1 MSSSFSA
8 LGPAA
13 EPCQQ
18 EDSQLRRAGL
28 PIGPPRRLR
37 AVAGILVVS
46 MVALGLIAPAASAG
60 FDGPLVPVIVQSS
73 LGVAGATEAV
83 EAVGGE
89 VTIELD
95 IVGGVAA
102 NVPVDSL
109 SALEASPLVGQVSED
124 SKVTFQHYK
133 HKKKCRWARKKGWRA
148 FKRCKRRVHKN
159 AQQNTAPAPGTD
171 TTPDDGSGT
180 DPGTTPGEGTA
191 PGGGSDGGSLPPPG
205 PDEDGDGVPD
215 NHEPQGPGTG
225 PASNEPQRIQS
236 VIRADKLWDE
246 GITGKGVT
254 IAVLDTGVYA
264 DHPDVKGRVLACVD
278 LSGEFATGS
287 APTTEGL
294 ALPPAPETFSS
305 TVPLPSSSPLASPSP
320 AILPSLSPS
329 PVISITASPLPT
341 MSTSPL
347 PTVSTS
353 PLPTLSSSPLPT
365 LSTSPLPTVSSSPLP
380 VVSESPV
387 PVVSDSPV
395 PAPTLSVPT
404 LPRTQQR
411 SEEDSATVQQ
421 TSDMPECNDTF
432 GHGTFMAGLA
442 MGNGAYSHGKYSGAA
457 PGADLVA
464 IKASGFD
471 GSTDISKILAGIQW
485 TVAHKDLYGIRV
497 LNLSLGSDSSQD
509 YRLSPLNFAVERAWQ
524 SGIVV
529 VVSAG
534 NSGPDARTVM
544 KPGDDPYVITV
555 GASNDE
561 GTLDVSD
568 DRVPGF
574 SSRGTTRSNGLAKPD
589 LVSPGLHTIGL
600 RSPGSAIDQKYGSH
614 AVVDG
619 AYFRGS
625 GTSMSTA
632 SISGVVALMLQKNPN
647 LTPDQVKF
655 RLLETTR
662 QIADTAPSDAGR
674 GIVDAYA
681 ATHSTLAGSANQG
694 LDPATGLGSLQADRG
709 SLDLEVTTTLG
720 SATLAG
726 EVVAQSDPE
735 SVSAENP
742 VGLLPWLGLEY
753 TTSGWDLASWSGS
766 QWKGSQWKADEWA
779 GSQWKGS
786 QWKATMWNGSQ
797 WKGTEWSNPDW
808 DGSQWKG
815 IDWDGSQWK
824 GSQWKSAWY
833 GVAWD

>member
-1 MSSSFSA
+1 MAVCLVAAMVAVGLMAPSASADFEGPPVSVIIQSSS
-8 LGPAA
+8 
-13 EPCQQ
+13 
-18 EDSQLRRAGL
+18 
-28 PIGPPRRLR
+28 
-37 AVAGILVVS
+37 
-46 MVALGLIAPAASAG
+46 
-60 FDGPLVPVIVQSS
+60 
-73 LGVAGATEAV
+73 GVAGATKAV
-83 EAVGGE
+83 AAVGGE
-89 VTIELD
+89 VTIELGIID
-95 IVGGVAA
+95 GVAA
-102 NVPVDSL
+102 TVPSDSVA
-109 SALEASPLVGQVSED
+109 ALEASPQVTQVSPNSE
-124 SKVTFQHYK
+124 VTFQHYK
-133 HKKKCRWARKKGWRA
+133 HKKKCRWARKKGRKA
-148 FKRCKRRVHKN
+148 YRRCKRRVHKAALAEN
-159 AQQNTAPAPGTD
+159 GGSTD
-171 TTPDDGSGT
+171 G
-180 DPGTTPGEGTA
+180 GTTD
-191 PGGGSDGGSLPPPG
+191 GGGSTDGGGTDGGADGGTDGGSLPPPG
-205 PDEDGDGVPD
+205 PDNDGDGVPD

-236 VIRADKLWDE
+236 VVRADKLWAQ

-264 DHPDVKGRVLACVD
+264 DHPDVKGRVLKCVD
-278 LSGEFATGS
+278 LSGEFAS
-287 APTTEGL
+287 SQAPTTEGL

-305 TVPLPSSSPLASPSP
+305 TVPLAPSL
-320 AILPSLSPS
+320 LSPS
-329 PVISITASPLPT
+329 PTTLLP
-341 MSTSPL
+341 STSPL
-347 PTVSTS
+347 PTLSASPLPTVSVSPLPSLSASPLPTVSSSPLPSLSTS

-365 LSTSPLPTVSSSPLP
+365 VSSSPLPSLSSSPLPTVSSSPLP
-380 VVSESPV
+380 TVSSSPLPTVSSSPLPSLSPSPV
-387 PVVSDSPV
+387 LSP
-395 PAPTLSVPT
+395 L
-404 LPRTQQR
+404 LR
-411 SEEDSATVQQ
+411 SEASGSGESAESQQ
-421 TSDMPECNDTF
+421 TSSMPECNDTF

-442 MGNGAYSHGKYSGAA
+442 MGDGSYSKGKYSGSA
-457 PGADLVA
+457 PGANLVA

-524 SGIVV
+524 AGVVV

-534 NSGPDARTVM
+534 NSGPDASTVM

-574 SSRGTTRSNGLAKPD
+574 SSRGTTRANDLAKPD
-589 LVSPGLHTIGL
+589 IVSPGLHTIGL
-600 RSPGSAIDQKYGSH
+600 RSPGSAIDQKYGHH

-632 SISGVVALMLQKNPN
+632 TVSGIVALMLEKNPG

-655 RLLETTR
+655 RLMETAR
-662 QIADTAPSDAGR
+662 GIADAAPADAGR

-681 ATHSTLAGSANQG
+681 AATSALTGSANQG
-694 LDPATGLGSLQADRG
+694 LTPSSGLGSLQADRG

-720 SATLAG
+720 TAAIAG
-726 EVVAQSDPE
+726 EFVAQSDPE
-735 SVSAENP
+735 SVSSDNP
-742 VGLLPWLGLEY
+742 LGLLPWLGLEY

-786 QWKATMWNGSQ
+786 QWKATTWNGSQ
-797 WKGTEWSNPDW
+797 WKGTEWGNPDW